1 MGKVPSRRFLCAGR
15 VRSIHLGK
23 RDVGLKRRVRIK
35 HRLRVKIHQKARS
48 SIVEKCKAPH
58 SKDLLHGLE
67 CRSRLKML
75 VLDHM
80 AAGEWG
86 NREQHRAMCVHVV
99 RAILRIIF
107 QDEDHAV
114 RPEAAVGNGFNDP
127 TQGEIIVADHGTRRR
142 IAGARPAGV
151 VIR

>member
-15 VRSIHLGK
+15 VWSIHLGK
-23 RDVGLKRRVRIK
+23 RDAGLKRRVRIK

-75 VLDHM
+75 VLNH
-80 AAGEWG
+80 AAVGERR
-86 NREQHRAMCVHVV
+86 NREQ
-99 RAILRIIF
+99 
-107 QDEDHAV
+107 
-114 RPEAAVGNGFNDP
+114 N
-127 TQGEIIVADHGTRRR
+127 
-142 IAGARPAGV
+142 
-151 VIR
+151 